1 MKKLFL
7 MVVLLLAVVATGC
20 KGNPSGSASDASSAS
35 KAGTTANSD
44 ADALIDELI
53 EVTDMKNSVEATL
66 NSFLSQMGLGLKD
79 KELVAKVLDE
89 LPQITKEVYSK
100 NFSYDELKELLE
112 MSKDE
117 INQKMMKKLP
127 QIMEESMAEGKNF
140 ALGQQSPTANMSV
153 PDDFKAA
160 MKDYFEAQEL
170 DKQMEQIN
178 QMLGG
183 DASLD
188 GALPDI
194 TTRIFSKYFTVDE
207 IKHVTELSKLPIAK
221 KMRDKQLPMA
231 QEINEKIQKIIED
244 YMKSK

>member
-7 MVVLLLAVVATGC
+7 MVVLLLTVVGTGC

-35 KAGTTANSD
+35 KAGTTANSET
-44 ADALIDELI
+44 DALIDELI
-53 EVTDMKNSVEATL
+53 EVTDMKNNVETTL
-66 NSFLSQMGLGLKD
+66 NSLLSQMGLQD
-79 KELVAKVLDE
+79 KELVAKVIDE
-89 LPQITKEVYSK
+89 LPQITKDVYSK
-100 NFSYDELKELLE
+100 NFSNDELKELLE

-117 INQKMMKKLP
+117 INQKMTKKLP
-127 QIMEESMAEGKNF
+127 QIMEESMAEGKSF
-140 ALGQQSPTANMSV
+140 ALGQESPTANVSV

-160 MKDYFEAQEL
+160 MKDYFEAQEF

-183 DASLD
+183 GADMD

-194 TTRIFSKYFTVDE
+194 MTRIFSKYFTIDE

-221 KMRDKQLPMA
+221 KVRDKQLPIA
-231 QEINEKIQKIIED
+231 QEINEKIQKIVEN
-244 YMKSK
+244 YMKN